1 METQSITARRR
12 PPTQCRSKIIRFS
25 EVYWPARYPWLAR
38 ARARLI
44 GARLRQAMRRGWV
57 VVLVGRCGTGKT
69 ALLELATPGQII
81 DKSSLFRRNVE
92 AQRPQLTLA
101 EIPGEPF
108 SIDEPMSLDEASLR
122 LVFEALRGR
131 GFAVA
136 FQARGNVRH
145 LGLEHELNEQ
155 HRCLWVELGPRDT
168 LR

>member
-1 METQSITARRR
+1 METQSTTARRR
-12 PPTQCRSKIIRFS
+12 PPAQRRNKTTRLS
-25 EVYWPARYPWLAR
+25 EGYWPARYPWLAR

-44 GARLRQAMRRGWV
+44 GARLSQAMRRGWV

-69 ALLELATPGQII
+69 ALLELATPGQVI
-81 DKSSLFRRNVE
+81 DKSSLFQRNVE

-108 SIDEPMSLDEASLR
+108 SIDEPTALDEVSLR

-136 FQARGNVRH
+136 FQARGHVRH
-145 LGLEHELNEQ
+145 LGLEQELNEQ
-155 HRCLWVELGPRDT
+155 HRCLWVELGPQDT